1 MGRIVLL
8 DEQTANQIAAGEVV
22 EGPASVVKEMVENA
36 VDAGATQV
44 QVEIRNGGVKMIR
57 VTDNGSGM
65 ERDDV
70 EMAFERHATSK
81 IRQIGDLDTIRS
93 MGFRGEALASIA
105 SVSRLEMLTRTAED
119 EIGVKVV
126 IDGGHIQSVEDAGCP
141 VGTTFLV
148 RDLFHNTPARYK
160 FLKKDTTEAAR
171 VEDVLERLALAHP
184 DVSIQFRSNGETL
197 IHTPGNGDLASTI
210 YSLYGKETANALLPL
225 NLDREGIRV
234 TGFIGRPA
242 IARGN
247 RARQTV
253 LMNQRFIQNRSITAA
268 LDEAYKTLLMTR
280 QFAFA
285 VIVLEVPP
293 MRVDVNVHPAK
304 LEVRFSEEG
313 IIFSAVHGAVRN
325 ALMAGSLAGELAP
338 VETFGG
344 KARET
349 GVRETTAALLVTEQQ
364 RFVAAPSAMPDQ
376 AGIRIGSEVVETRRV
391 APAVSAREEGPQGV
405 MLDQVLGE
413 KQPCPIIAAPASLIP
428 AQIPAS
434 EAPVAATPEQ
444 ALAGGSPVPFALEQ
458 VHIDKSPVLPALEQ
472 IPVIQMPVPAVLE
485 QLPASES
492 PVPAAPGRIF
502 VDSQQ
507 VPEGQPH
514 SSDAASGT
522 VRHPVFLEMRIVGQ
536 VFDSFIVLQQGD
548 EMLLLDQHAAHERI
562 RFEDLKWSLESG
574 QAPSQPL
581 LQPVRLELSA
591 MEYGQAVQSMDALHK
606 LGFDLETFG
615 RNTILVRAIPST
627 FDGGLTET
635 ELASILTDWPAES
648 ARRQG
653 GISEEILHRIS
664 CKGAIKANRQMGSME
679 IKALLE
685 RLSGLENPYSCVH
698 GRPILLRFPRRELE
712 KRFKRIV

>member
-81 IRQIGDLDTIRS
+81 IRQIGDLDSIRS

-197 IHTPGNGDLASTI
+197 MHTPGNGELASTI

-280 QFAFA
+280 QFPFA

-325 ALMAGSLAGELAP
+325 ALMAGALAGDLAP

-344 KARET
+344 KVQET
-349 GVRETTAALLVTEQQ
+349 GVRETTALLPVSEQQ
-364 RFVAAPSAMPDQ
+364 RFVAAPSGMPDQ
-376 AGIRIGSEVVETRRV
+376 AGIRIGSEVAGTRRD
-391 APAVSAREEGPQGV
+391 APAVTGHEERPQVAIQNQVSVEMQHVPMIADQAPIVRE
-405 MLDQVLGE
+405 QV
-413 KQPCPIIAAPASLIP
+413 
-428 AQIPAS
+428 PAS
-434 EAPVAATPEQ
+434 ET
-444 ALAGGSPVPFALEQ
+444 PVPAALEQ
-458 VHIDKSPVLPALEQ
+458 VPVNGSPAIAAPQIVLS
-472 IPVIQMPVPAVLE
+472 
-485 QLPASES
+485 SES
-492 PVPAAPGRIF
+492 PVPAALEQITAIQMTVPA
-502 VDSQQ
+502 VLEQ
-507 VPEGQPH
+507 VPVESPKAPEGQTY
-514 SSDAASGT
+514 SRDAAPGT

-591 MEYGQAVQSMDALHK
+591 MEYGQAVQSMEELHK

-664 CKGAIKANRQMGSME
+664 CKGAIKANRQMGNME